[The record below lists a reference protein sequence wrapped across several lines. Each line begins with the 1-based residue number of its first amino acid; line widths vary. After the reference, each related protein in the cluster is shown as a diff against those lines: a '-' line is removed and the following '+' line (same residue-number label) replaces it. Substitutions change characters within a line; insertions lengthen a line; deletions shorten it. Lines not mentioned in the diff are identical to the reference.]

1 MRTGA
6 VEIESFAVGTDSIES
21 NEAELQVIVF
31 KKMGPTFSLLS
42 FFSQYNDKFD
52 YKWNRSLDGVLRIR
66 TEGGRMVGADES
78 T

>member
-31 KKMGPTFSLLS
+31 KKMGPTFSLFS

-52 YKWNRSLDGVLRIR
+52 YK
-66 TEGGRMVGADES
+66 
-78 T
+78 